1 MKQAIRNMAI
11 LACESDQEVGK
22 SEFVLYQMKFGNR
35 PILVKQIEWIEAM
48 IGQSDLMDPDARYV
62 NEASCLFS

>member
-22 SEFVLYQMKFGNR
+22 SEFVLYQMKFVNR
-35 PILVKQIEWIEAM
+35 LIIFEQI
-48 IGQSDLMDPDARYV
+48 
-62 NEASCLFS
+62 